1 MPTVIIYRDVL
12 STHWIYLIEF
22 FCKSSYYVKT
32 VFTVFANNSI
42 ISIWKCPK
50 YACVKTYPNM
60 PHSIFEKRGIE
71 VYILKGNYHE
81 NFEKLVI
88 VKLNPLNGNP
98 ANLIFT
104 TLIVLKAR
112 KRTFLKDLF
121 RNEYFSS
128 KVKYVSWC
136 NLWLYQ
142 NELS

>member
-1 MPTVIIYRDVL
+1 
-12 STHWIYLIEF
+12 
-22 FCKSSYYVKT
+22 
-32 VFTVFANNSI
+32 
-42 ISIWKCPK
+42 
-50 YACVKTYPNM
+50 M
-60 PHSIFEKRGIE
+60 PHSIFEKSGIE

-128 KVKYVSWC
+128 KVKYVS
-136 NLWLYQ
+136 
-142 NELS
+142 